1 MATSAKKIGLK
12 ILKWTGIFIAF
23 ILLLMFLLPLLFPG
37 TIAAEVKKVA
47 NQNLA
52 GELNFTKSK
61 LSFFTHFPS
70 LTVSL
75 DELSLKGSAPYQND
89 TLLSSR
95 QVAFGINLKRL
106 IFDNEVKIDELYVS
120 EAFINVMVNE
130 KGQANYNVYIPK
142 AEQPKDTT
150 EEGTAIKLDRID
162 FENCHIKYND
172 KSAKILVDAHGF
184 NYIGKGNLSD
194 DVFDLETDAR
204 IDSIDF
210 NYANTAYLEK
220 KELHADLITRINTNA
235 LSFILQKNELR
246 INELPV
252 EFTGFFTIL
261 KDGYKINIDA
271 SSQNTTLENLFSVL
285 PPQYLTWMKDTKID
299 GRSDLLF
306 TFKGRYNVAQNLQ
319 PDLGFKL
326 KIKDGGILYKAA
338 PVPITDFNMDLAALM
353 PSLDIEKL
361 AVNLKTLNFKVG
373 DKDYFKATVVT
384 KGMTEMDVKA
394 NIKGMLN
401 LQTVDAAL
409 GLEAFKLK
417 GSLRT
422 DIQANG
428 TYSAAKK
435 LFPKTKGGIDLQN
448 GWLKTKYY
456 PNPITNIKFVASVIN
471 NTGKF
476 DDVKIAVT
484 PASFV
489 FEGNPVFVNATVAD
503 FTDVAY
509 DATVK
514 GELNIGRI
522 YKVFKQKGIDVTG
535 YAKADLSLKG
545 RQSYATTGQYDKLD
559 NKGTI
564 VIKDIKTTT
573 QFFPKAFFINEG
585 FFRFENEKMW
595 FEKFKAH
602 YGQSDFAMN
611 GYLLNTI
618 NYFLESHGT
627 LSGNFNVKSQL
638 INVDEFMAL
647 KPGENKD
654 MKPAVEE
661 AKDVKEEKNSKM
673 SGVVAVPTNLNVSLI
688 ANANKVEY
696 NGLVLNQLIG
706 KVGVAKGQINLE
718 NTTFDI
724 IGCKVGIDA
733 RYDDESPTSAN
744 FDAHFRAKDFSIQR
758 AYKEI
763 PMFHD
768 MVSAAEKAEG
778 IISIDYKIKGDLDG
792 NMGPIYPSL
801 DGGGT
806 IGIRDV
812 KVSGLKM
819 FGGISDKTG
828 QKGLDNPNM
837 KDITVKTSINN
848 NLIKIEDFTFK
859 VAGFR
864 PSIKGT
870 TSFDG
875 LLDLRIRLGLP
886 PAGWIGIPITVVG
899 TQSDPKIKVF
909 SKTGQKIDEA
919 KYNTKTNTVIKK
931 EKLETNTEKQTREKK
946 EDKN

>member
-37 TIAAEVKKVA
+37 TISEQVKKVA

-52 GELNFTKSK
+52 GELNFKKSK

-75 DELSLKGSAPYQND
+75 DELSLMGSAPYQND
-89 TLLSSR
+89 TLLKSR

-106 IFDNEVKIDELYVS
+106 LFDNEVKIDELYVS
-120 EAFINVMVNE
+120 EAFVNVMVNE
-130 KGQANYNVYIPK
+130 KGQANYNVYVSK
-142 AEQPKDTT
+142 SEQPKDTT
-150 EEGTAIKLDRID
+150 QEGTAIRLDKID

-184 NYIGKGNLSD
+184 NYVGKGNLSE
-194 DVFDLETDAR
+194 DVFDLATDAR

-220 KELHADLITRINTNA
+220 KSLRADLITRINTNA

-271 SSQNTTLENLFSVL
+271 SSQNSTLEDLFSVL
-285 PPQYLTWMKDTKID
+285 PPQYLTWMQDTKIK

-306 TFKGRYNVAQNLQ
+306 TFKGRYNVANKQQ

-326 KIKDGGILYKAA
+326 KIKEGGIEYKNA
-338 PVPITDFNMDLAALM
+338 PVPITDFNLDLAALM
-353 PSLDIEKL
+353 PSLDVERL
-361 AVNLKTLNFKVG
+361 SVNLKNMNFKIG
-373 DKDYFKATVVT
+373 DKDYFRAMVAT
-384 KGMTEMDVKA
+384 KGMSKMDVKA

-409 GLEAFKLK
+409 GLEAFNLK

-428 TYSAAKK
+428 IYSAEKK

-448 GWLKTKYY
+448 GWLKTEYY
-456 PNPITNIKFVASVIN
+456 PNPITDIKFVASVIN
-471 NTGKF
+471 QTGKF

-489 FEGNPVFVNATVAD
+489 FEGNPVFINASVAD
-503 FTDVAY
+503 FNDIAY

-514 GELNIGRI
+514 GELNIGKI
-522 YKVFKQKGIDVTG
+522 YKVFKQKGVDVTG
-535 YAKADLSLKG
+535 YAKADLALKG

-564 VIKDIKTTT
+564 VLRNIKTTT
-573 QFFPKAFFINEG
+573 EFFPKAFFINEG
-585 FFRFENEKMW
+585 LFRFQNEKMW
-595 FEKFKAH
+595 FEKFTAN
-602 YGQSDFAMN
+602 YGKSDFAMN

-627 LSGNFNVKSQL
+627 LSGQFNVKSKL

-661 AKDVKEEKNSKM
+661 AKEVKAEKNTKM
-673 SGVVAVPTNLNVSLI
+673 SGVVAVPTNLNVSLV

-706 KVGVAKGQINLE
+706 KVGIAKGQMTLQ

-724 IGCKVGIDA
+724 IGCKVGVDA

-763 PMFHD
+763 PMFRD

-819 FGGISDKTG
+819 FGSISEKTG
-828 QKGLDNPNM
+828 QKDLDNPNM

-848 NLIKIEDFTFK
+848 NLIRIDDFTFK

-864 PSIKGT
+864 PTIKGT

-886 PAGWIGIPITVVG
+886 PGGLIGIPITVVG
-899 TQSDPKIKVF
+899 TQSDPQIKVF
-909 SKTGQKIDEA
+909 SKTGQKIIEA
-919 KYNTKTNTVIKK
+919 AYNTKTNKVIKK
-931 EKLETNTEKQTREKK
+931 EKLESNKAKEKRE
-946 EDKN
+946 EREGKN